1 MAGWL
6 RRTYDAPGLTQY
18 PTGRHLA
25 AVQARLGGAVV
36 VCLDVS
42 GSMYGYPLSQA
53 VLGCERFVDEALEGH
68 YAVAM
73 LFWHHAVA
81 GSTGLT
87 RDRGELVRF
96 LRTATAGG
104 GNNIVPTLDRSRAL
118 LQDLAGDRVIAI
130 FGDGDLGDPGA
141 ATARAAQLQAEN
153 IRIITC
159 GLGQASAES
168 LDVISTESG
177 GAGPRVAA
185 VDDIADSIAGMS
197 SGLRRRGRS

>member
-1 MAGWL
+1 M
-6 RRTYDAPGLTQY
+6 
-18 PTGRHLA
+18 
-25 AVQARLGGAVV
+25 

>member
-6 RRTYDAPGLTQY
+6 RRAYDAPGLTQY

-25 AVQARLGGAVV
+25 AVQARFGGSVV

-42 GSMYGYPLSQA
+42 GSMYGNPLAQA
-53 VLGCERFVDEALEGH
+53 VLGCERFVDEALEAR
-68 YAVAM
+68 YVVAM
-73 LFWHHAVA
+73 LLWHHGVA
-81 GSTGLT
+81 GNTGLS
-87 RDRGELVRF
+87 RDRQELTRF

-104 GNNIVPTLDRSRAL
+104 GNDIVPTLDRSESL
-118 LQDLAGDRVIAI
+118 LKGRVGDRVIAI

-141 ATARAAQLQAEN
+141 ATARAAQLRAEN
-153 IRIITC
+153 IRIMTC